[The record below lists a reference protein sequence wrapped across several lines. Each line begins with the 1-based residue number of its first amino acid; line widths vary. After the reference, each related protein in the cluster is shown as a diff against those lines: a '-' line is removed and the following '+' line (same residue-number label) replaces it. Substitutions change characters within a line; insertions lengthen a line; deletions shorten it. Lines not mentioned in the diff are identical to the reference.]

1 MAQLV
6 AHLLCKQG
14 VRGSSPRASTI
25 RKVPARDGRDF
36 LLKSLP
42 IRGVRC
48 SGPAVAAHY
57 AVTVTFFLAAL
68 GVLGVASSGPL
79 IAATLGSTTVT
90 ALAIAFWR
98 NAIGAAVMAAPTLVR
113 EPAQFGRVTGREFRW
128 SLVAAFALALHFA
141 CFITSLQLTSVA
153 AATALVCLQSAWITV
168 IQLFRGV
175 KHRWQVL
182 AGLGIAF
189 GGVVAITGFDMG
201 TSPEALL
208 GDLLAVA
215 GGLLAGIYT
224 LAGGRAR
231 QSMTTGT
238 YTTLCYGMCAAFVG
252 VMALFANQP
261 LAGFET
267 AGWLGIM
274 AITVCAQLI
283 GHTAFN
289 HLLATMSP
297 LLVSMIILLEI
308 PGAALL
314 AAIFLEETLP
324 AGTYGGLAL
333 ILVGLAVVVAGQ
345 RGGKAGR
352 GKPPA
357 ERPLAELGTD

>member
-1 MAQLV
+1 
-6 AHLLCKQG
+6 
-14 VRGSSPRASTI
+14 
-25 RKVPARDGRDF
+25 
-36 LLKSLP
+36 
-42 IRGVRC
+42 
-48 SGPAVAAHY
+48 
-57 AVTVTFFLAAL
+57 
-68 GVLGVASSGPL
+68 
-79 IAATLGSTTVT
+79 
-90 ALAIAFWR
+90 
-98 NAIGAAVMAAPTLVR
+98 MAAPTLVR

-153 AATALVCLQSAWITV
+153 AATALVCLQSAWIAV

-261 LAGFET
+261 LVGFEA
-267 AGWLGIM
+267 AGWMGII

-352 GKPPA
+352 GKPLA
-357 ERPLAELGTD
+357 GRPLAELGTD

>member
-1 MAQLV
+1 V
-6 AHLLCKQG
+6 N
-14 VRGSSPRASTI
+14 
-25 RKVPARDGRDF
+25 
-36 LLKSLP
+36 
-42 IRGVRC
+42 
-48 SGPAVAAHY
+48 
-57 AVTVTFFLAAL
+57 FFLAAL

-79 IAATLGSTTVT
+79 IAGTLGATAVT

-98 NAIGAAVMAAPTLVR
+98 NAIAAVVMAVPTLIR
-113 EPAQFGRVTGREFRW
+113 EPHQFSRLGRLEFRW
-128 SLVAAFALALHFA
+128 SLVAAVALALHFA

-153 AATALVCLQSAWITV
+153 AATALVCLQSAWIAV

-175 KHRWQVL
+175 RHRWQVL
-182 AGLGIAF
+182 VGLGISF

-201 TSPEALL
+201 TSREALL
-208 GDLLAVA
+208 GDLLALA

-238 YTTLCYGMCAAFVG
+238 YTALCYGMCAVLVAVLAIFT
-252 VMALFANQP
+252 NQP
-261 LAGFET
+261 LAGFDA
-267 AGWLGIM
+267 AGWLGIL
-274 AITVCAQLI
+274 AITVCAQLV

-314 AAIFLEETLP
+314 AAVFLDETLP
-324 AGTYGGLAL
+324 GGTYAGLAF

-345 RGGKAGR
+345 RNGKGGKGKRGR
-352 GKPPA
+352 GRPPE
-357 ERPLAELGTD
+357 ERPLAELGAD